1 MFVVSAELTV
11 DPSDHDNFLP
21 HVLENARL
29 TRTTESGCRQF
40 DVCANPEK
48 RGEFLLY
55 EIYDSRT
62 AFDAHQA
69 SAHLKAFREAA
80 GSMLKNRN
88 VRFFQ
93 RLAP

>member
-1 MFVVSAELTV
+1 V
-11 DPSDHDNFLP
+11 
-21 HVLENARL
+21 
-29 TRTTESGCRQF
+29 
-40 DVCANPEK
+40 NPEK
-48 RGEFLLY
+48 PGEFLLY
-55 EIYDSRT
+55 EVYDSRA

-69 SAHLKAFREAA
+69 STHLKAFREAV

>member
-11 DPSDHDNFLP
+11 DPSDYDNFLP

-29 TRTTESGCRQF
+29 TRTTESGCLQF
-40 DVCANPEK
+40 DVSVNPER

-55 EIYDSRT
+55 EVYDSRA
-62 AFDAHQA
+62 AFDTHQG
-69 SAHLKAFREAA
+69 SVHLKAFREAA

>member
-1 MFVVSAELTV
+1 MFIVAAELAV
-11 DPSDHDNFLP
+11 EASNHDKFLP

-29 TRTTESGCRQF
+29 SRTTEAGCRQF
-40 DVCANPEK
+40 DVNINPDK
-48 RGEFLLY
+48 AGEFLLY
-55 EIYDSRT
+55 EVYDNRA

-80 GSMLKNRN
+80 GAMLKSRN

-93 RLAP
+93 RVAP

>member
-1 MFVVSAELTV
+1 M
-11 DPSDHDNFLP
+11 
-21 HVLENARL
+21 
-29 TRTTESGCRQF
+29 
-40 DVCANPEK
+40 NPEK
-48 RGEFLLY
+48 PGEFLLY
-55 EIYDSRT
+55 EVYDSRA

-69 SAHLKAFREAA
+69 STHLKAFREAA

>member
-1 MFVVSAELTV
+1 MFVVSADLTV
-11 DPSDHDNFLP
+11 DPSDHDKFLA

-40 DVCANPEK
+40 DVAVNPEK
-48 RGEFLLY
+48 PGEFLLY
-55 EIYDSRT
+55 EVYDSRA

-69 SAHLKAFREAA
+69 STHLKAFREAA